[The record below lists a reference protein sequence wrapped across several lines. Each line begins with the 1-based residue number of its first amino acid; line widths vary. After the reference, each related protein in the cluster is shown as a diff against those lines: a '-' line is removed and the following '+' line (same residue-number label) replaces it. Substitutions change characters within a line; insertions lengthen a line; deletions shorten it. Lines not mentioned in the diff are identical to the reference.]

1 MFQNSLTDSQASLV
15 AQTAKSPPATPEI
28 WVQSLDQ
35 EDSPAV
41 GNGNPLEYSCLENSM
56 DRGAWWTTVSGVAKS
71 WTPGVSNKHI
81 FFSPSPWQ
89 TTSYLHICHLTTL
102 TPCIAGILKLFV
114 FLWLLISLNIISSSF
129 IHLVASFQSQF
140 PSFIF

>member
-56 DRGAWWTTVSGVAKS
+56 DRGVWQAAVRGVAKS
-71 WTPGVSNKHI
+71 HT
-81 FFSPSPWQ
+81 
-89 TTSYLHICHLTTL
+89 
-102 TPCIAGILKLFV
+102 
-114 FLWLLISLNIISSSF
+114 
-129 IHLVASFQSQF
+129 
-140 PSFIF
+140 

>member
-41 GNGNPLEYSCLENSM
+41 GNGNPLEYSCLENPM
-56 DRGAWWTTVSGVAKS
+56 NRGAWRVVV
-71 WTPGVSNKHI
+71 PGAAELD
-81 FFSPSPWQ
+81 
-89 TTSYLHICHLTTL
+89 T
-102 TPCIAGILKLFV
+102 AE
-114 FLWLLISLNIISSSF
+114 
-129 IHLVASFQSQF
+129 
-140 PSFIF
+140 